1 MPGGS
6 VLRRPLPTILSLAAL
21 GLATWGLSG
30 CATYREQPVDL
41 AAFDAQWRTRH
52 QQGEAVALFARDL
65 DERGAAVPMCIVLD
79 DGIDLGEA
87 EVLTLVWNPTLRQAR
102 AQAGVAAAEADH
114 AGAFDAPQ
122 IEVDALHALESVA
135 NPWKL
140 AGALSVSL
148 PLSGRL
154 GLQRAHA
161 ERVADAERQ
170 LLLTQEWSTLVV
182 LRDAWIAWS
191 AVTVEQFQAKAFADD
206 VAQLE
211 SIAARLRDAGE
222 LSSVAARAVR
232 IAGLRATLTTR
243 ELLAEAERQ
252 RLGLL
257 ALMGLAPDAPLT
269 LHPTL
274 RLGDDLMQRLGD
286 AQVPDDPRLRAALAA
301 HQVAEA
307 KLRLEVRRQ
316 YPDLRLGLGF
326 EDDRGDQSLGPVL
339 GFSIPLWNTNA
350 RAIAGADATRAAT
363 AEQIAA
369 AYAAALFD
377 RAQAR
382 LVLNDRRARL
392 AEMENSLVPL
402 VDAQLS
408 DTRRLAGL
416 GELDVAL
423 LLEVFD
429 AAWTC
434 KRDLVHLR
442 ADLAQAHNRLIAL
455 ALPGWMTS
463 KNELTAEDAERAEG
477 VKP

>member
-1 MPGGS
+1 MLGGT
-6 VLRRPLPTILSLAAL
+6 VLRRPLPTILSFAAL

-52 QQGEAVALFARDL
+52 QQGAAVSSFAREL
-65 DERGAAVPMCIVLD
+65 NERGAAVPAHIALD
-79 DGIDLGEA
+79 DGIDLSEA
-87 EVLTLVWNPTLRQAR
+87 EVLTLVWNPALRQAR
-102 AQAGVAAAEADH
+102 AQAGITAAEAPH
-114 AGAFDAPQ
+114 AGTLEAPE
-122 IEVDALHALESVA
+122 IELDALHALESVA

-161 ERVADAERQ
+161 QRVAEAERAV
-170 LLLTQEWSTLVV
+170 LLTQEWSTLAV
-182 LRDAWIAWS
+182 LRETWIAWS
-191 AVTVEQFQAKAFADD
+191 AVTMEQLQASAFAQE
-206 VAQLE
+206 VARLE
-211 SIAARLRDAGE
+211 VIAARLRDAGE
-222 LSSVAARAVR
+222 LSGVAARAVR
-232 IAGLRATLTTR
+232 IAGLRASLTAR
-243 ELLAEAERQ
+243 ELAAEAERQ

-257 ALMGLAPDAPLT
+257 ALMGLAPNAPLT
-269 LHPTL
+269 LHPAL

-307 KLRLEVRRQ
+307 RLRLEIRRQ

-326 EDDRGDQSLGPVL
+326 EDDRGDQSLGPVI
-339 GFSIPLWNTNA
+339 GFSLPLWNTNA
-350 RAIAGADATRAAT
+350 QAIAGADATRAMT

-382 LVLNDRRARL
+382 VMLDDRRARL
-392 AEMENSLVPL
+392 ADMETTLVPL
-402 VDAQLS
+402 VDAQLADS
-408 DTRRLAGL
+408 HRLAGL
-416 GELDVAL
+416 GDLDVAL

-429 AAWTC
+429 AAWQC
-434 KRDLVHLR
+434 KRDLVRLR
-442 ADLAQAHNRLIAL
+442 ADLALAHNRLIAL
-455 ALPGWMTS
+455 ALPGWMMT
-463 KNELTAEDAERAEG
+463 KNELTAED

>member
-1 MPGGS
+1 M
-6 VLRRPLPTILSLAAL
+6 LRRPLPTILSLAAL

-52 QQGEAVALFARDL
+52 QQGTAVTTFARDL
-65 DERGAAVPMCIVLD
+65 HERGAAVPVHIALD

-87 EVLTLVWNPTLRQAR
+87 EVLTLVWNPALRQAR
-102 AQAGVAAAEADH
+102 AQAGITAAEAPH
-114 AGAFDAPQ
+114 AGTLEAP
-122 IEVDALHALESVA
+122 EVELDALHALESVA

-161 ERVADAERQ
+161 QRLAEAERAA
-170 LLLTQEWSTLVV
+170 LLTQEWSTLAV
-182 LRDAWIAWS
+182 LREAWIAWS
-191 AVTVEQFQAKAFADD
+191 AVTVEQLQASAFAEE
-206 VAQLE
+206 VARLE
-211 SIAARLRDAGE
+211 TVAARLRDAGE
-222 LSSVAARAVR
+222 LSGVAARAVR
-232 IAGLRATLTTR
+232 IAGLRATLTAR
-243 ELLAEAERQ
+243 ELTAEAERQ

-257 ALMGLAPDAPLT
+257 ALIGLAPNAPLT

-286 AQVPDDPRLRAALAA
+286 QQIPDDPRLRVALAA

-307 KLRLEVRRQ
+307 RLRLEVRRQ

-326 EDDRGDQSLGPVL
+326 EDDRGDQSLGPVI
-339 GFSIPLWNTNA
+339 GFSLPLWNTNA
-350 RAIAGADATRAAT
+350 QAIAGADATRAMT
-363 AEQIAA
+363 TEQITA

-382 LVLNDRRARL
+382 VVLDDRRARL
-392 AEMENSLVPL
+392 AEIEATLVPL
-402 VDAQLS
+402 VDAQLV
-408 DTRRLAGL
+408 DTHRLAGL
-416 GELDVAL
+416 GDLDVAL

-429 AAWTC
+429 AAWQC
-434 KRDLVHLR
+434 KRDLVRLR
-442 ADLAQAHNRLIAL
+442 ADLALAHNRLIAL
-455 ALPGWMTS
+455 ALPGWMTT
-463 KNELTAEDAERAEG
+463 KNESTTEDAERAED